1 MNKLPK
7 IVIRLLA
14 TLTPILLWMAASP
27 TSAKNPPSSQ
37 ESPWCY
43 EPFLFN
49 GTNQPLNSL
58 KGGEGFGGAWK
69 GGIYRGAYSLVRPTV
84 QFTGLTYPGLRSQPG
99 GVRVGATDSLLMSQ
113 RLLPEEV
120 KRGLTNGA
128 VFYLSVL
135 MRPEGKLNEGA
146 LNGYFCVGLDGENDG
161 VFMGKPGADRMDR
174 YVVETQGG
182 MGQVAS
188 DVSPKVGETALLV
201 MKVEIREGNDRITL
215 FVNPTPGK
223 PEPATGVVKQ
233 DTDLGDLKG
242 VALYSTGAHVIDELR
257 VGGSFASVV
266 PEDPSLR

>member
-1 MNKLPK
+1 
-7 IVIRLLA
+7 
-14 TLTPILLWMAASP
+14 
-27 TSAKNPPSSQ
+27 
-37 ESPWCY
+37 
-43 EPFLFN
+43 
-49 GTNQPLNSL
+49 
-58 KGGEGFGGAWK
+58 
-69 GGIYRGAYSLVRPTV
+69 
-84 QFTGLTYPGLRSQPG
+84 
-99 GVRVGATDSLLMSQ
+99 
-113 RLLPEEV
+113 V
-120 KRGLTNGA
+120 KQSLTNGA
-128 VFYLSVL
+128 VLYLSVL
-135 MRPEGKLNEGA
+135 MRPEGKLNEGT
-146 LNGYFCVGLDGENDG
+146 LNGYFCAGLYGKRNA

-188 DVSPKVGETALLV
+188 EVGPKVGETALLV

-223 PEPATGVVKQ
+223 PEPVTGVVKH